1 MPDTSCRAGLRVLLC
16 AFVSITLHHCT
27 GSETDG
33 ARSHSELGPGRCGLL
48 LVRRAALLGVLW
60 DAALVALQP
69 ALLCTLLHFQ
79 RGVTMPFLREEGE
92 RTLVS
97 WCMTCGLL
105 EEAAV
110 RSAHSQHFPDWFKD
124 KSNL

>member
-1 MPDTSCRAGLRVLLC
+1 M
-16 AFVSITLHHCT
+16 
-27 GSETDG
+27 
-33 ARSHSELGPGRCGLL
+33 
-48 LVRRAALLGVLW
+48 VRRAALLGVLW

-79 RGVTMPFLREEGE
+79 CGVTMPFLREEGE
-92 RTLVS
+92 RTRVS